1 MMQRAFLYRLF
12 RHSKP
17 AFILAVC
24 FILFY
29 AATISKRMDMIFF
42 PYNNM
47 YAIDFS
53 GNSTTG
59 TYALKING
67 NPVKITGN
75 LYWKKDML
83 ETSLNGYCRY
93 LKHNRKVFLHDYI
106 PTKFNDEQ
114 LQHLL
119 LEKLTPDESKAGRW
133 PYWFAGTAGYPL
145 NPGTEIEFMEYR
157 FNLAGGKAVLLD
169 STSIHKTIFR

>member
-1 MMQRAFLYRLF
+1 MMQHAYLYRLF

-17 AFILAVC
+17 AFIFVVC

-29 AATISKRMDMIFF
+29 AATISKKMDMIFF

-53 GNSTTG
+53 ANAGSS
-59 TYALKING
+59 TYAIKING

-106 PTKFNDEQ
+106 PYKFKNEQ
-114 LQHLL
+114 LQHRLID
-119 LEKLTPDESKAGRW
+119 KLTPGEKQAYQW
-133 PYWFAGTAGYPL
+133 PKWFANAAGYML
-145 NPGTEIEFMEYR
+145 KPGDEIEFMEYR
-157 FNLAGGKAVLLD
+157 FNLADGQAAMLD
-169 STSIHKTIFR
+169 SAAIYKTTFR

>member
-1 MMQRAFLYRLF
+1 MMHRAFLYRLF

-17 AFILAVC
+17 AIILAVC

-29 AATISKRMDMIFF
+29 AVSISKKMDMIFF

-53 GNSTTG
+53 GNTTTH

-93 LKHNRKVFLHDYI
+93 IKHGRKVFLHDYI
-106 PTKFNDEQ
+106 PYKFKNEQ
-114 LQHLL
+114 LQHVLV
-119 LEKLTPDESKAGRW
+119 EKLTPDEHLAYKW
-133 PYWFAGTAGYPL
+133 PYWFARTAGYPL
-145 NPGTEIEFMEYR
+145 KPGDDIEFMEYR
-157 FNLAGGKAVLLD
+157 FNLSDGKAVIFD
-169 STSIHKTIFR
+169 SSSIYKTIIR